1 MKEIIKLSFG
11 SSTENFDQ
19 IVEMNGQQIHI
30 RGLGVNYD
38 LDLALDLVKRYSSE
52 CDAFALSGFILDI
65 KVQKDVY
72 VHRMVRKIRE
82 AADGRPV
89 LDGNMFRKAA
99 IPWALKRY
107 LEDDKH
113 FLSNKTIA
121 FYTGLV
127 QWNFLSFFDE
137 YQCKSV
143 FGDLFFSMGIPI
155 SIDGISGLETFFKL
169 NSPILSRMRL
179 KKKVIRDFGSSQTK
193 TKMMKPFLDADLF
206 FITESQLKF
215 TQLNEL
221 TGKTVIIDRL
231 TSENEEKIFRANASR
246 ILDLFPSSLHSPHL
260 SSSVIEAILHVT
272 HPRGVLTEEDI
283 LNNLQQTQ
291 IRPIMH
297 QSSLPE
303 KKSDKFA
310 FIIHPLSKSQIA
322 QIPGLEF
329 LKKTPLLDVAENV
342 ASKLPGYHY
351 CKITGIKSDFNG
363 KEVQGDLFL
372 IPSTPKMLLT
382 NPAEKV
388 YDSLTKLCE
397 MAHKNGAKL
406 IGLGA
411 YTKIVGDAGVTV
423 NRRSPIPVTT
433 GNSLSS
439 AATLWAASYGIDKMG
454 MVEKKDQHYLGTC
467 MVIGA
472 TGSIGKICA
481 KILSRQ
487 WQRIIVVAPRPYKVL
502 ELVSQL
508 KEFAPEAEVLGTT
521 NPNKYS
527 MESDLI
533 ITSTSAQ
540 GERILDIDLVK
551 PGCVICDVSRPFDIS
566 LDDAAKRPDVLII
579 ASGEVELPGDVKIEK
594 TIGLEG
600 ETVYA
605 CLAETALLTMEG
617 MFESFSLSR
626 DLSYE
631 KVVQIDRLSRKH
643 GIRLSSIMG
652 HTGEIS
658 ESEIMSCRNF
668 ALNNL
673 NKSSSNT

>member
-1 MKEIIKLSFG
+1 MKEVLKLSFG
-11 SSTENFDQ
+11 SSNDNFDE
-19 IVEMNGQQIHI
+19 IIEMNGQQIHV
-30 RGLGVNYD
+30 RGLGANYD
-38 LDLALDLVKRYSSE
+38 FDLALEIIKRYATE
-52 CDAFALSGFILDI
+52 CDAIALSGFILDI
-65 KVQKDVY
+65 KVQKEVY
-72 VHRMVRKIRE
+72 VHHMVKRIRE
-82 AADGRPV
+82 AAGATPV
-89 LDGNMFRKAA
+89 LDGNMLRKTA
-99 IPWALKRY
+99 IPWALKKY
-107 LEDDKH
+107 FDQEKH
-113 FLSNKTIA
+113 LLSNKTIA

-127 QWNFLSFFDE
+127 QWNFLSFFE
-137 YQCKSV
+137 EFNAKMI
-143 FGDLFFSMGIPI
+143 FGDFFFSLGIPVA
-155 SIDGISGLETFFKL
+155 IDGVEGLGTFLKVNAPF
-169 NSPILSRMRL
+169 LSRMKL
-179 KKKVIRDFGSSQTK
+179 KKKVMRDFSTFRAGI
-193 TKMMKPFLDADLF
+193 KPMEKFLNADIF

-215 TQLNEL
+215 ITLNDL

-231 TSENEEKIFRANASR
+231 SPENEEKIFKANAAR
-246 ILDLFPSSLHSPHL
+246 ILNLFPESIDRPHL
-260 SSSVIEAILHVT
+260 SSSVLEAIMHVT
-272 HPRGVLTEEDI
+272 HPENLLTEDDI
-283 LNNLQQTQ
+283 LEHLQKVQNTPVMRQ
-291 IRPIMH
+291 SGH
-297 QSSLPE
+297 QKLDLA
-303 KKSDKFA
+303 KDQFA

-329 LKKTPLLDVAENV
+329 LKKTPLIDVAENL
-342 ASKLPGYHY
+342 ASKVPGYHY
-351 CKITGIKSDFNG
+351 CKITGIKSAYNG
-363 KEVQGDLFL
+363 KEVDGDLYL
-372 IPSTPKMLLT
+372 IASTPKMLLST
-382 NPAEKV
+382 PAEKV
-388 YDSLTKLCE
+388 YDSLTKICE
-397 MAHKNGAKL
+397 LAHKKGAKL

-423 NRRSPIPVTT
+423 NNRSPIPVTT

-454 MVEKKDQHYLGTC
+454 LVEKRENQYLGTC

-481 KILSRQ
+481 KILANQ
-487 WQRIIVVAPRPYKVL
+487 WKRVIVVAPRPYKVL
-502 ELVSQL
+502 ELVTQL
-508 KEFAPEAEVLGTT
+508 KEFAPDTEILGTT

-527 MESDLI
+527 SECDLI

-579 ASGEVELPGDVKIEK
+579 ASGEVELPGNVKIEK

-617 MFESFSLSR
+617 LFESFSMSR
-626 DLSYE
+626 ELSYE

-658 ESEIMSCRNF
+658 EAEINSCRNF
-668 ALNNL
+668 ALNKL
-673 NKSSSNT
+673 T

>member
-11 SSTENFDQ
+11 SSRENFDQ
-19 IVEMNGQQIHI
+19 VVEMNGEQFHV
-30 RGLGVNYD
+30 RGLGANYD
-38 LDLALDLVKRYSSE
+38 FDLALEIVKRYASE

-65 KVQKDVY
+65 KVGKETY
-72 VHRMVRKIRE
+72 VHHMVKKIRE
-82 AADGRPV
+82 AAQGKPV
-89 LDGNMFRKAA
+89 LDGNMLRKAA
-99 IPWALKRY
+99 IPWAMKKY
-107 LEDDKH
+107 LEQDKH

-127 QWNFLSFFDE
+127 QWSFLPFFDE
-137 YQCKSV
+137 YQCHLL
-143 FGDLFFSMGIPI
+143 FGDLFFSLGIPV
-155 SIDGISGLETFFKL
+155 SIDGMKGLETFLKINAPL
-169 NSPILSRMRL
+169 LSRMKL
-179 KKKVIRDFGSSQTK
+179 NKKVIRDFSSYQTK
-193 TKMMKPFLDADLF
+193 NKLMQPFLDADIF
-206 FITESQLKF
+206 FVTESQLKF
-215 TQLNEL
+215 TELNDL
-221 TGKTVIIDRL
+221 RGKTVVIDRL
-231 TSENEEKIFRANASR
+231 TEENEKKIFQAKADR
-246 ILDLFPSSLHSPHL
+246 ILNLFPINTHDNQL
-260 SSSVIEAILHVT
+260 SSSVIEAILSVT
-272 HPRGVLTEEDI
+272 RGNGFVSEEDI
-283 LNNLQQTQ
+283 LENLQETQ
-291 IRPIMH
+291 IRPVMH
-297 QSSLPE
+297 ESSNKQLGH
-303 KKSDKFA
+303 DQFA

-351 CKITGIKSDFNG
+351 CQITGIKSDFNG
-363 KEVQGDLFL
+363 KEVTGDLYL
-372 IPSTPKMLLT
+372 LPSTPKMLLT
-382 NPAEKV
+382 NPTEKV
-388 YDSLTKLCE
+388 YDALNSICE
-397 MAHKNGAKL
+397 MAHKKGAKL

-411 YTKIVGDAGVTV
+411 YTKIVGDAGITV

-454 MVEKKDQHYLGTC
+454 LVKKSNNHYHGTC
-467 MVIGA
+467 MIIGA
-472 TGSIGKICA
+472 TGSIGKVCA
-481 KILSRQ
+481 RILSKQ
-487 WQRIIVVAPRPYKVL
+487 WNKVVVVAPRPYKVL

-508 KEFAPEAEVLGTT
+508 KEFAPETEIIGTT

-527 MESDLI
+527 PESDLI

-540 GERILDIDLVK
+540 GERVLDIDLVK

-566 LDDAAKRPDVLII
+566 LEDAARRPDVLII
-579 ASGEVELPGDVKIEK
+579 ASGEVDLPGDVKVQK

-617 MFESFSLSR
+617 TFESFSLSR
-626 DLSYE
+626 ELSYE

-658 ESEIMSCRNF
+658 ELEIASCREL
-668 ALNNL
+668 AIQKLAT
-673 NKSSSNT
+673 SIIPD